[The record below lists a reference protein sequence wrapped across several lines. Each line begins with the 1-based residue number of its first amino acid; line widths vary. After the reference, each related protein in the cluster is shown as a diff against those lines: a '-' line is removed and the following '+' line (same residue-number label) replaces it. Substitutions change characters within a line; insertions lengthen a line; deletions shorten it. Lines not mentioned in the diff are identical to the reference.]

1 MLESR
6 SVRYRGRLLAMEFWR
21 CYRNVEHL
29 TLMDNAQLLLFYGRV
44 QLINPSPCQ
53 SMIIDSIRIISFR
66 RAITRYRQFRTYF
79 MINSSTLEF
88 TVVTMAYLLRSI
100 VPRGL
105 PNLKR
110 NFIKQT
116 SPASLGD
123 DRIKYF
129 KSKIGV
135 LKKTQSKRSATEI

>member
-1 MLESR
+1 MDE
-6 SVRYRGRLLAMEFWR
+6 LL
-21 CYRNVEHL
+21 
-29 TLMDNAQLLLFYGRV
+29 
-44 QLINPSPCQ
+44 LINPSPCQ
-53 SMIIDSIRIISFR
+53 GIIIDSIRIISFR
-66 RAITRYRQFRTYF
+66 RAITRYRQFCTYF
-79 MINSSTLEF
+79 NSSALEF
-88 TVVTMAYLLRSI
+88 PSVTMTYLLRSI

-105 PNLKR
+105 PNLKG

-123 DRIKYF
+123 DRIKSF